1 MPQTQPISR
10 KLPAAAALNFAEL
23 RQAGIDYLEK
33 VVGALWS
40 DYNVHDPG
48 ITLLEL
54 LCYGITD
61 IAYRTTFPDAE
72 IFAPAPGEPLPG
84 PDDPP
89 FTTARFAL
97 TNGPVTIN
105 DYRKLFLDRF
115 AELRNVWLDPVT
127 ERLFANTKTR
137 GLARKAGVDTVPF
150 EVRGLYKVRLLFR
163 DVPKAKRRKQVI
175 EELDRFFHQN
185 RNLCED
191 LADIGVTPLQDILVC
206 AEIQLTPDAD
216 VEKTHASV
224 VFALQNFLSPL
235 ISRYSLA
242 DLVERGL
249 SPENIF
255 DGPQL
260 ANGFILDEDLNKA
273 SSPSAIR
280 SSDLLAEILG
290 IPGVAAVIR
299 FQLNYPPKEGSR
311 SQPSEWELPIEPGHH
326 PRLSDEN
333 ARLDFFKGP
342 LPLRSDPVKVAQHLK
357 VLREDASTV
366 AEVSGPFDRA
376 IPAGTWRDL
385 GDFSTL
391 QEALPLNYGVGRR
404 GFDASAPPDRLAKAR
419 QLQAFL
425 LIFDQLLANYLG
437 QLVNLRGLLSANAEL
452 RKSYFSNAVSDLPEL
467 RELLTEVAGNPA
479 TTPAEVRAKY
489 TKLREESTAAHDD
502 WVGRRSRIVDHLLAR
517 FGETFTDHVLMHYSV
532 AGAST
537 PEETLKKKC
546 AFLTG
551 LSGLSYHRLQA
562 HDILDAGRT
571 WDTANVSGFE
581 KRLGQLL
588 GLSSSNRRNL
598 SDAGTQDSA
607 EGVFLIENLLLRPRP
622 GAPQSW
628 PLLPASCACVESTGP
643 AASCSAEEWDP
654 YSFRTHLIFPGYSA
668 RLIDPGFRRF
678 VEEIVR
684 RELPA
689 HLEAKI
695 CFVSRELLAD
705 FEQKYRAWLES
716 LASGKPKATV
726 LQALVDCLN
735 ELHTIY
741 PAGTLHDCREDG
753 DEASAIVLNQSRLGT
768 LPPDQ

>member
-1 MPQTQPISR
+1 MPQTQLISR
-10 KLPAAAALNFAEL
+10 KPPAAAALNFAEL

-33 VVGALWS
+33 MVGALWS

-61 IAYRTTFPDAE
+61 ITYRTTFPDAD
-72 IFAPAPGEPLPG
+72 IFAPAPGEPLPK
-84 PDDPP
+84 PEDPP

-97 TNGPVTIN
+97 TNAPVTIN

-115 AELRNVWLDPVT
+115 PELRNVWLDPVT
-127 ERLFANTKTR
+127 ETLFANTKTR
-137 GLARKAGVDTVPF
+137 GLARKSGADTVPF
-150 EVRGLYKVRLLFR
+150 DVRGLYKVRLLFR
-163 DVPKAKRRKQVI
+163 DVPKAARRKQVI
-175 EELDRFFHQN
+175 EGLDRFFHQN

-191 LADIGVTPLQDILVC
+191 LADIGVTSLEDILVC

-216 VEKTHASV
+216 IEKTHAGV
-224 VFALQNFLSPL
+224 AFALQNFLSPF
-235 ISRYSLA
+235 IPRYSLA
-242 DLVERGL
+242 SLVERGL
-249 SPENIF
+249 SPESIF
-255 DGPQL
+255 EGPQL
-260 ANGFILDEDLNKA
+260 ENGFILDEDLDKA
-273 SSPSAIR
+273 SSLSAIR
-280 SSDLLAEILG
+280 SSDLLAEILA
-290 IPGVAAVIR
+290 IPEVVAVTR

-311 SQPSEWELPIEPGHH
+311 SQPSEWELPIAPGHH

-333 ARLDFFKGP
+333 TRLDFFKGP
-342 LPLRSDPVKVAQHLK
+342 LPLRSDPAKVSEHLK
-357 VLREDASTV
+357 ALRAEASAT
-366 AEVSGPFDRA
+366 AEVAGPFDRPV
-376 IPAGTWRDL
+376 PAGTWRDL
-385 GDFSTL
+385 GDFTTL

-404 GFDASAPPDRLAKAR
+404 GFNSSAPPDRRAKAR

-437 QLVNLRGLLSANAEL
+437 QLVNLRALLSANAEL
-452 RKSYFSNAVSDLPEL
+452 RKSYFSNAISDLPDL
-467 RELLTEVAGNPA
+467 RELLSEVASNPA
-479 TTPAEVRAKY
+479 ATPAEVRATY

-502 WVGRRSRIVDHLLAR
+502 WVGRRSRIIDHLLAR
-517 FGETFTDHVLMHYSV
+517 FGETFTDHVLMHYSA
-532 AGAST
+532 AGANTS
-537 PEETLKKKC
+537 EETLKKKC
-546 AFLTG
+546 AFLSE
-551 LSGLSYHRLQA
+551 LPLLSYLRLCA
-562 HDILDAGRT
+562 HDILDPDKI

-581 KRLGQLL
+581 KRLGHLL
-588 GLSSSNRRNL
+588 GFSSPNRRNL
-598 SDAGTQDSA
+598 SDISPQENA
-607 EGVFLIENLLLRPRP
+607 EGMFLVENLLFRPRP

-628 PLLPASCACVESTGP
+628 PLLPASCACVGQGDSTGP
-643 AASCSAEEWDP
+643 CSPHGWDP
-654 YSFRTHLIFPGYSA
+654 YSFRIHLIFPGYSA
-668 RLIDPGFRRF
+668 RFLEPGFRRF

-695 CFVSRELLAD
+695 CFVSREALAD
-705 FEQKYRAWLES
+705 FEQKYRAWLDS

-726 LQALVDCLN
+726 LQALLDCLN